1 LINLQ
6 PYSNPQYFILLI
18 GLLLPLI
25 IGLYFGR
32 RFKVYEAIFSIVF
45 LVLTFG
51 GDKWQQG
58 VTLLGYIIYQF
69 LVTFGFQKYVKN
81 GGKKTE
87 IFSLFVILAIIP
99 LTMVKVAPVIPAN
112 EPITIG
118 FLGISYLTFKTVQ
131 VIMELRDGTIKE
143 VDPIMYAR
151 FLLFFPVISS
161 GPIDR
166 YRRFVK
172 DYNEAPSR
180 EKYLDDLSVA
190 VKYLFQGFLYKF
202 VLGWLFG
209 SYWLPQL
216 SQAAIINGKIN
227 GGLHLSWALVGY
239 MYCYSMYLFF
249 DFAGY
254 SLFAV
259 SISRFM
265 GIRTPMN
272 FNKPFSSPNIKE
284 FWNRW
289 HMTLSFWFRDFIFM
303 RFTFFA
309 MKKKLFKNRIRLSQ
323 VAYLINFLIMGFW
336 HGVTWYYVVYGIF
349 HACAIIINDYW
360 LRFKRKHKKQLPSNK
375 YTKALAIFI
384 TFNVICFS
392 FLIFSGFL
400 DTLWFHPMHH

>member
-1 LINLQ
+1 
-6 PYSNPQYFILLI
+6 
-18 GLLLPLI
+18 
-25 IGLYFGR
+25 
-32 RFKVYEAIFSIVF
+32 
-45 LVLTFG
+45 
-51 GDKWQQG
+51 
-58 VTLLGYIIYQF
+58 
-69 LVTFGFQKYVKN
+69 
-81 GGKKTE
+81 
-87 IFSLFVILAIIP
+87 
-99 LTMVKVAPVIPAN
+99 
-112 EPITIG
+112 
-118 FLGISYLTFKTVQ
+118 
-131 VIMELRDGTIKE
+131 
-143 VDPIMYAR
+143 
-151 FLLFFPVISS
+151 
-161 GPIDR
+161 
-166 YRRFVK
+166 
-172 DYNEAPSR
+172 
-180 EKYLDDLSVA
+180 
-190 VKYLFQGFLYKF
+190 
-202 VLGWLFG
+202 
-209 SYWLPQL
+209 
-216 SQAAIINGKIN
+216 
-227 GGLHLSWALVGY
+227 